1 MKIAAI
7 TIAYNDGYKFKEWC
21 QWYEE
26 YKDEIAIH
34 IIVDNHSVP
43 KYLQQVK
50 NYFKNSIIIEFT
62 SNGGCTDAYNDG
74 IRKALV
80 NPNVDA
86 IMLIGNDMKIK
97 KDSV

>member
-50 NYFKNSIIIEFT
+50 T
-62 SNGGCTDAYNDG
+62 
-74 IRKALV
+74 L
-80 NPNVDA
+80 
-86 IMLIGNDMKIK
+86 
-97 KDSV
+97 